1 MKKLL
6 LALLLAAPYALLA
19 GGAALW
25 LHSEPWMVLVL
36 WALIFLLIFAPAM
49 VCAFLLPSGGWT
61 DVYKRQHVQSA
72 HAHAAADDH
81 LLVGVW
87 VGLFPAQV
95 AER

>member
-49 VCAFLLPSGGWT
+49 VCAFLLPRGGWT
-61 DVYKRQHVQSA
+61 ARRLLFWNMVLKLCNIPFISA
-72 HAHAAADDH
+72 CF
-81 LLVGVW
+81 LWG
-87 VGLFPAQV
+87 
-95 AER
+95 